1 MDRLQR
7 RQVLTGAMALGVTG
21 FSSSIAHAVPAPA
34 TEEWRR
40 QISLAQGE
48 GKRLFMLFYA
58 SWCGYCRLFDN
69 LLADPQAS
77 AIINR
82 EFKVFHMR
90 ALERTEALKARQI
103 AGADEMYRRFATPS
117 SGLPFYVVFDDAGE
131 PVVTSIAPD
140 SGENIGFPVAKH
152 DLDQFEKIM
161 KRGAPKLTREELATL
176 RSACARMMRR

>member
-1 MDRLQR
+1 MKRLQR
-7 RQVLTGAMALGVTG
+7 RQVLTGAAALGLTG
-21 FSSSIAHAVPAPA
+21 FGASVAHAVPAPA

-40 QISLAQGE
+40 QIDLAQGE

-58 SWCGYCRLFDN
+58 SWCGYCRLFDM
-69 LLADPQAS
+69 LLADPEAS

-103 AGADEMYRRFATPS
+103 AGADEMYRRFATPTA
-117 SGLPFYVVFDDAGE
+117 GLPFYVVFDGAGE

-161 KRGAPKLTREELATL
+161 KRGAPKLTREDLATL